1 MFPKPKGVIRQ
12 RSSDPNSRTIQVY
25 LGKDPSTGKTRFWVE
40 TIRGDDD
47 AVMARRAEIVRDA
60 GRGSLLDSP
69 NVTVAEFLEDWLR
82 THGSMRLRP
91 RTLAGYEDHVRRYM
105 IPRIG
110 HLRLSRLAPRH
121 VIDMEAD
128 LLRHGGRNGSALSP
142 RTVLQTHRILSSA
155 LTHAMRS
162 ELISRNA
169 ASLVEPPR
177 TSRHEFRTLTFQQ
190 VRRFLDGISNPLHRS
205 IVLLAVQTGLR
216 RAEILGLQWRDLDLD
231 KGMISVRRS
240 VVQMPGGGVA
250 VAGTKTD
257 FGRLVPMVE
266 ESRLLLLS
274 MLESA
279 RESLGGSEPG
289 YDSFVFCHPDGRP
302 LTPHSVTQAFQRAR
316 TRAGLKGL
324 RLHDLRHTH
333 ASLMLAEGVNLKVVS
348 ERLGHSSIGITGDL
362 YSHVLPTVQAEAV
375 ERFGAAWRSGL
386 DAGDTPESCGI
397 AEDIRERDG
406 IAGSPDEAPEGSNYV
421 RTMSKSSQ
429 ETDQAP

>member
-1 MFPKPKGVIRQ
+1 VPPKPKGVIRQ
-12 RSSDPNSRTIQVY
+12 RSSDPDSRTIQVY

-91 RTLAGYEDHVRRYM
+91 RTLVGYEDHVRRYM

-128 LLRHGGRNGSALSP
+128 LLRHGGRGGSALSP

-162 ELISRNA
+162 ELISRNV

-240 VVQMPGGGVA
+240 VVQMPGATVSI
-250 VAGTKTD
+250 AGTKTD

-279 RESLGGSEPG
+279 RESLGGSEPD

-397 AEDIRERDG
+397 AGNIRERDG

-429 ETDQAP
+429 EADQAP